1 MIDLHKE
8 EISTFLSEIPPFQ
21 FLTKDD
27 LSSLSEKIVVEF
39 YPKDTV
45 IMKQGAE
52 PSRFLRV
59 IKKGSVK
66 VFIRTDDGLEVITDY
81 RGEGELIGYLSLISS
96 DVSRATVVT
105 LEDTICFMISKEE
118 FIKLLE
124 RHSDF
129 RDYFNKTFL
138 KKYIDKPLSDYEN
151 RGLMNIGS
159 DKLLFTTTVGE
170 IATKGVISAFQ
181 DNTSIK
187 EAAEIM
193 SIHRISCLV
202 IIDSNAVP
210 VGIVTDKDLREK
222 VVAKARDV
230 NENIGSIM
238 SLSLIKVDSKEFCF
252 EALLKM
258 IRHNIHHLL
267 VVDDG
272 KLKGI
277 ITNHDLM
284 SLQGTS
290 PINIARDIEN
300 QISVDGL
307 IPISKKINTIISLML
322 KEGVR
327 AYAITKIITELND
340 RLLKK
345 ILTLAEKRYGKSPIS
360 YCWIVFGSEGRKE
373 QTFKTDQDNAIIYED
388 YDPILRPKV
397 DKYFEDFTQFIKESL
412 QKCGFPLC
420 PAGYMASNP
429 MWRQP
434 LSQWRKMFN
443 QWVMNPFPDA
453 LIKSLIFF
461 DFRPLYGD
469 FKLANDLKDSLFKNI
484 QGQKLFLG
492 SVANMAIK
500 NKPPIG
506 FFKSFVL
513 EKAGEHKDKLNL
525 KIKGTTLIVDIVR
538 LFAFERGV
546 KETST
551 YERIEVLRELH
562 GIMKDYADE
571 LLHGFDLLMLLRI
584 QNQLA
589 KIKEG
594 KAPDNFI
601 NPDHLTNLQKRLLKQ
616 TFNLISNVQVYII
629 DRYKSMII

>member
-1 MIDLHKE
+1 MIDMKTE
-8 EISTFLSEIPPFQ
+8 EIVNFLSEIPPFQ
-21 FLTKDD
+21 FLQNNE
-27 LSSLSEKIVVEF
+27 LVSLSEQISIEF
-39 YPKDTV
+39 YPKDTI

-52 PSRFLRV
+52 PSKFLRV

-66 VFIRTDDGLEVITDY
+66 VFITTEDGIEVITDY
-81 RGEGELIGYLSLISS
+81 RGEGELIGYLSLMSS
-96 DVSRATVVT
+96 DVAKATVVT
-105 LEDTICFMISKEE
+105 LQDTICLLISKEN
-118 FIKLLE
+118 FLRLLE
-124 RHSDF
+124 RNTDF

-138 KKYIDKPLSDYEN
+138 RKYIDKPVREYEDK
-151 RGLMNIGS
+151 GLMNIGS

-170 IATKGVISAFQ
+170 LSTKGVISAFQ
-181 DNTSIK
+181 DNTTIK

-202 IIDSNAVP
+202 IIDNDAVP

-222 VVAKARDV
+222 VVARGRDV

-238 SLSLIKVDSKEFCF
+238 SLTLIKVDSKEYCF

-284 SLQGTS
+284 TLQGIS

-307 IPISKKINTIISLML
+307 VPVSKKINTIINLML
-322 KEGVR
+322 KEGVK

-340 RLLKK
+340 RLVKK
-345 ILTLAEKRYGKSPIS
+345 ILSLTEKRFGKPPIS

-388 YDPILRPKV
+388 YDPILKPIV
-397 DKYFEDFTQFIKESL
+397 DKYFEDFTQFVKESL
-412 QKCGFPLC
+412 QKCGFPTC

-434 LSQWRKMFN
+434 LSQWRRMFN
-443 QWVMNPFPDA
+443 QWIMNPFPDA

-469 FKLANDLKDSLFKNI
+469 LKLANDLKDNLFKNI
-484 QGQKLFLG
+484 QNQKLFLG

-513 EKAGEHKDKLNL
+513 EKEGEHKDKLNL

-551 YERIEVLRELH
+551 YDRIEALRGLH
-562 GIMKDYADE
+562 GMMKDYADE

-594 KAPDNFI
+594 KTPDNFI
-601 NPDHLTNLQKRLLKQ
+601 NPEHLTNLQRRLLKQ